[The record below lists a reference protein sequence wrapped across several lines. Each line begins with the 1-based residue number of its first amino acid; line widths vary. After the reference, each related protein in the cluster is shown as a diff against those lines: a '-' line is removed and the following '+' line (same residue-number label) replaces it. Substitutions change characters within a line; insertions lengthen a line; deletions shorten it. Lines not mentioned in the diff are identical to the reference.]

1 MRLAV
6 LITQHHRLLSL
17 AAILDVFDAV
27 NRFYAEEDKP
37 SFFEIE
43 LIGNDPD
50 MVSRE
55 LQQKFNF
62 TLLKT
67 VNSLPEVVLVPA
79 FSAVDPKVAIEDNT
93 AFAPLLMQ
101 CLHRETPIASFCTGA
116 FLLAGFG
123 LLDQKKATTHID
135 AKIGFS
141 AAFPKVKLLPHAVFT
156 KDGELYTSGGAT
168 NSFQL
173 KLLLIEKYCGR
184 AMAIKVAKMFAIDMD
199 RESQLY
205 FENFNPVPV
214 EQDKLV
220 NRLQLRMKQEY
231 NKINNLEEMMD
242 DLPSSRRNLIRRFK
256 QSVGMTPIKYL
267 QYIKI
272 EAAKRALEET
282 DLSIMEV
289 MLTSGYTD
297 MKNFRNL
304 FKKITGLTPK
314 AYRDKFA
321 MQREVYV

>member
-17 AAILDVFDAV
+17 AAILDVFDSV
-27 NRFYAEEDKP
+27 NRFYKDEEKP
-37 SFFEIE
+37 PFFEIE
-43 LIGNDPD
+43 LIGNDRD

-55 LQQKFNF
+55 LQRKYIF
-62 TLLKT
+62 TELET
-67 VNSLPEVVLVPA
+67 ATSLPEMVLVPA
-79 FSAVDPKVAIEDNT
+79 FSAIDPKMAIQDNVV
-93 AFAPLLMQ
+93 FAPLLLQ
-101 CLHRETPIASFCTGA
+101 CLQRDTPIASFCTGA

-135 AKIGFS
+135 ARIGFTS
-141 AAFPKVKLLPHAVFT
+141 AFPKVKLVPHAVFT

-173 KLLLIEKYCGR
+173 KLLLIEKFCGR
-184 AMAIKVAKMFAIDMD
+184 AMAIRVAKLFAIDMD

-205 FENFNPVPV
+205 FENFNPIPV

-220 NRLQLRMKQEY
+220 KQLQLRMKQDY
-231 NKINNLEEMMD
+231 NSINSLEEVMD

-256 QSVGMTPIKYL
+256 HSVGMTPIKYL

-321 MQREVYV
+321 MQREVAI